1 MICSQQGNVH
11 HTIIRYHLILDRMV
25 TSQKTKITNAGIIV
39 EKKELLVTVDGHE
52 NESST
57 NESKY

>member
-1 MICSQQGNVH
+1 
-11 HTIIRYHLILDRMV
+11 MV